1 MAVAI
6 IKSRI
11 VKEILSEEYEYEI
24 PTSMIDVVF
33 LLLLFFIA
41 GTKMRTSEQK
51 MDTELPKD
59 AGINPIPT
67 KVIPP
72 REYRVKIDG
81 VSPPP
86 APIFMVDNMPVK
98 DVNDLAFKLRSAA
111 ASSPQL
117 SVVLVGKPQTPFKY
131 VINALDACKIAEIE
145 DVKFEGFAV
154 EGMGKAVGDNR

>member
-1 MAVAI
+1 MVVVL
-6 IKSRI
+6 KSRI
-11 VKEILSEEYEYEI
+11 VREILAEEYEYEI

-41 GTKMRTSEQK
+41 GTKMRKSEQK
-51 MDTELPKD
+51 LDTELPKD

-72 REYRVKIDG
+72 REFRIKIDG
-81 VSPPP
+81 TSPT
-86 APIFMVDNMPVK
+86 APIFMLDNMPVK
-98 DVNDLAFKLRSAA
+98 DVNELVFKLRSAA

-117 SVVLVGKPQTPFKY
+117 SVVIVGKPLSPFRY
-131 VINALDACKIAEIE
+131 IVNALDACKISEIE

-154 EGMGKAVGDNR
+154 EGMGKAIGDNR